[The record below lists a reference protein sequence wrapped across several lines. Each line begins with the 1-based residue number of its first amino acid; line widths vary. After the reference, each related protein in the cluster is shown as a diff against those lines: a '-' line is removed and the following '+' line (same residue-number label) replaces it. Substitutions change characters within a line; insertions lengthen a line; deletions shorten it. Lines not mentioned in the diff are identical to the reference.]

1 MNNTDLYELA
11 AKKKITIERLKL
23 PNNKSLS
30 ARIGNRDFIGIDE
43 SAIENSAEERTHLA
57 HEIGHCE
64 TGAFYEIYSPLDLR
78 EKHEHKATKWAVL
91 HCVPKSEFVQLL
103 KKGYAI
109 DEIAEYFC
117 VTEDMIKTAYTYYFE
132 YGIAV

>member
-1 MNNTDLYELA
+1 MDNTDLFNLA
-11 AKKKITIERLKL
+11 AEKKIVIERLKL

-64 TGAFYEIYSPLDLR
+64 TGAFYEVYSPLDIR

-91 HCVPKSEFVQLL
+91 RCVPKDELIDLL
-103 KKGYAI
+103 KQGYNNY
-109 DEIAEYFC
+109 ELAEHFN
-117 VTEDMIKTAYTYYFE
+117 VTEDMIKTACTYYFE

>member
-1 MNNTDLYELA
+1 MNNTDLYEIA
-11 AKKKITIERLKL
+11 AEKNITIERLSL

-30 ARIGNRDFIGIDE
+30 VRIGNRDFIGIDE

-64 TGAFYEIYSPLDLR
+64 TGAFYEIYSPLDIR

-91 HCVPKSEFVQLL
+91 HCVPKNDFIRLL
-103 KKGYAI
+103 KKGYTI
-109 DEIAEYFC
+109 DEIAEYFG